1 MCGIIAYLGARPALN
16 ILLDGLRRMEYRGY
30 DSAGV
35 GVISEG
41 KLHVVKKKG
50 KVENLVGA
58 CHDPKLSTSTMGVA
72 HTRWATHGPPNDKNS
87 HPHCNMAGTIA
98 VVHNGIIEN
107 FNALRTVLK
116 ERGYVFVSDT
126 DTEVLAHLID
136 SVIADVPSI
145 ELVNAVALAL
155 QQVEGTFGCIVMS
168 TEHPDILIGARKGSP
183 LILGITDT
191 ELILASDASAIVEHT
206 RKVIYLDDYNI
217 IRLQRNGKYEIA
229 NIHDFNEM
237 SSPKRMDHAG
247 RKVSFE
253 EIAMD
258 LESINKGGY
267 EHFMLKEICEQGKVI
282 EDCMRGRVNADGTD
296 LRLGGL
302 MDVMP
307 RLASARRLIFAACGT
322 SWHAA
327 LVGEYL
333 IEEIARISVEVEY
346 ASEFRYR
353 DPMLFS
359 DDVLIVISQSGE
371 TADTLAAIKLAKE
384 KGVLTIGIVNTVG
397 STIAR
402 ETDAGV
408 YLHIGPEIGV
418 ASTKAFTGQVTVLN
432 MLALVLAKARGV
444 ITPEKV
450 AERCAELKRM
460 PALIEQ
466 TLKQKDLVEKEM
478 KAYRFSNNFIF
489 LGRGLN
495 FPVALEGALK
505 LKEISYIHAEGYPA
519 AEMKHGP
526 IALIDSFM
534 PVVFIAPRNDRVYD
548 KIVSNME
555 EVKARKGNMI
565 VITNED
571 NDDLNRLSEIVLKV
585 PKCSEYIFPIL
596 AAIPL
601 QLLSYYIAKY
611 RDCSIDQPRNLA
623 KAVTV
628 E

>member
-1 MCGIIAYLGARPALN
+1 
-16 ILLDGLRRMEYRGY
+16 MEYRGY
-30 DSAGV
+30 DSAGL
-35 GVISEG
+35 GVIADGSL
-41 KLHVVKKKG
+41 KVVKKKG
-50 KVENLVGA
+50 KVENLVAA
-58 CHDPKLSTSTMGVA
+58 CQDPLLSSSSIGVA

-87 HPHCNMAGTIA
+87 HPHCNNDGTIA

-107 FNALRTVLK
+107 FNALRTLLK
-116 ERGYVFVSDT
+116 DLGYVFVSDT

-136 SVIADVPSI
+136 KVMNDYPGM
-145 ELVNAVALAL
+145 ELVNVVALAL

-168 TEHPDILIGARKGSP
+168 SEDPDILVGARKGSP
-183 LILGITDT
+183 LILGCTDS

-206 RKVIYLDDYNI
+206 RKVVYLKDYDI
-217 IRLQRNGKYEIA
+217 IRLSRHGQYEIA
-229 NIHDFNEM
+229 KIHDFNEM
-237 SSPKRMDHAG
+237 SSPRRINHAG
-247 RKVSFE
+247 RKGSFE
-253 EIAMD
+253 ELAMD

-267 EHFMLKEICEQGKVI
+267 EHFMLKEICEQSKVI
-282 EDCMRGRVNADGTD
+282 EDCMRGRINAEGTD

-302 MDVMP
+302 IDVMP

-333 IEEIARISVEVEY
+333 IEETARISVEVEY

-353 DPMLFS
+353 DPMLYS
-359 DDVLIVISQSGE
+359 DDVLVVISQSGE

-402 ETDAGV
+402 ETDGGV

-444 ITPEKV
+444 ISPQKL
-450 AERCAELKRM
+450 ADRCGELKNM
-460 PALIEQ
+460 PDLISK
-466 TLKQKDLVEKEM
+466 TLLQKDFIEKEM
-478 KAYRFSNNFIF
+478 KAYRFANNFIF

-571 NDDLNRLSEIVLKV
+571 NDDLNRLSDIILRV

-601 QLLSYYIAKY
+601 QFLSYYIAKY
-611 RDCSIDQPRNLA
+611 RDCSIDHPRNLA

>member
-1 MCGIIAYLGARPALN
+1 MK
-16 ILLDGLRRMEYRGY
+16 DRGY
-30 DSAGV
+30 
-35 GVISEG
+35 I
-41 KLHVVKKKG
+41 
-50 KVENLVGA
+50 
-58 CHDPKLSTSTMGVA
+58 
-72 HTRWATHGPPNDKNS
+72 
-87 HPHCNMAGTIA
+87 
-98 VVHNGIIEN
+98 
-107 FNALRTVLK
+107 
-116 ERGYVFVSDT
+116 FVSDT

-136 SVIADVPSI
+136 SVMEDMPSI

-155 QQVEGTFGCIVMS
+155 QKVEGTFGCIVAS
-168 TEHPDILIGARKGSP
+168 TEHPDLLVGARKGSP
-183 LILGITDT
+183 LILGCSDS

-206 RKVIYLDDYNI
+206 RKVVYLKDYDI

-229 NIHDFNEM
+229 NINDFSES
-237 SSPKRMDHAG
+237 SSPRRMDHAG

-253 EIAMD
+253 EISMD
-258 LESINKGGY
+258 LESISKGGY
-267 EHFMLKEICEQGKVI
+267 EHFMLKEICEQAKVI

-302 MDVMP
+302 IDVMP
-307 RLASARRLIFAACGT
+307 RLAAARRLIFAACGT

-333 IEEIARISVEVEY
+333 IEETARIPVEVEY

-444 ITPEKV
+444 ITAEKV
-450 AERCAELKRM
+450 AERCTELKNM
-460 PALIEQ
+460 PALIEK
-466 TLKQKDLVEKEM
+466 TILQKDLIEKEM
-478 KAYRFSNNFIF
+478 KAYRFANNFIF

-571 NDDLNRLSEIVLKV
+571 NEDLNRLSDIILRV

-601 QLLSYYIAKY
+601 QFLSYYIAKY